1 MTREEIDHLVRA
13 WLDEEPVGDIYE
25 RLDTSFAVD
34 HTPPGDDVD
43 ATAAAMFRGHHE
55 ALFFEWR
62 DAVERHNW
70 KKAEPRVNVFLAE
83 RNIKIAKDSDT
94 YRLLC
99 LGVTIASR
107 QLHWIQTERSLG
119 NWDAKPEYGSLLG
132 PAAMASDPVAF
143 ADGGPATVGAPPLHT
158 VVEQFLE
165 EKRRIGRL
173 KPKRLMDFEAA
184 LKLLCRRMGCREAAD
199 RDHQGG
205 DRRASHPLTKLP
217 SNFTKLFPA
226 TDLEQVV
233 AIAAEKSLRLLDPTT
248 VNQKYLAIFEAFFEW
263 CVTCGIAT
271 DNPATGVRIKGASS
285 SNEIERGT
293 FTIDELKAIYNAPLF
308 TGCLSDGR
316 IDEPGEHRVTEHRYW
331 LPLLGLFTGARPGEP
346 CQLLVSDVR
355 EIEGVWCFDITA
367 EGGRSL
373 KTRAAHRQVPLHPE
387 ARTPRFPL
395 ARESL

>member
-1 MTREEIDHLVRA
+1 MARR
-13 WLDEEPVGDIYE
+13 
-25 RLDTSFAVD
+25 S
-34 HTPPGDDVD
+34 
-43 ATAAAMFRGHHE
+43 
-55 ALFFEWR
+55 
-62 DAVERHNW
+62 ERHDW

-184 LKLLCRRMGCREAAD
+184 LKLLCRRMGAEKLLTAITKAEIGELRIL
-199 RDHQGG
+199 
-205 DRRASHPLTKLP
+205 LTKLP

-248 VNQKYLAIFEAFFEW
+248 VNQKYLAILEAFFEW

-316 IDEPGEHRVTEHRYW
+316 IYEPGEHRVTEHRYW
-331 LPLLGLFTGARPGEP
+331 LPLLGLFTGARLGELSP
-346 CQLLVSDVR
+346 APRLGCSRDRGRLVFR
-355 EIEGVWCFDITA
+355 HNC
-367 EGGRSL
+367 
-373 KTRAAHRQVPLHPE
+373 
-387 ARTPRFPL
+387 
-395 ARESL
+395 